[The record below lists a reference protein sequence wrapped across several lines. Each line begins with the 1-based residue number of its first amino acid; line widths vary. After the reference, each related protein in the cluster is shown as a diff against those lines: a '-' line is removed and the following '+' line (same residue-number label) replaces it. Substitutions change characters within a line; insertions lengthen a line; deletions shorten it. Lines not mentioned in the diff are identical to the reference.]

1 MVVGFLLIYWDK
13 KTASET
19 VTDVADMTKEHVSKA
34 VKLKKDTPAQEVEVI
49 DEGKPET
56 IEG

>member
-1 MVVGFLLIYWDK
+1 MEKKTIIGLALMVVGFLLIYWDK

-34 VKLKKDTPAQEVEVI
+34 VKLKKDTPAQEA
-49 DEGKPET
+49 
-56 IEG
+56 